1 VWLLFFFLKSL
12 KKRVLMSEKLLSV
25 IIPTYNVEKYI
36 VECVDSLLAQIS
48 APNEIIIVNDS
59 STDGT
64 LALLR
69 HHYGRMP
76 QVQIITVPNGG
87 AGLARD
93 KGIELAQG
101 DFLFFCDPD
110 DRVAPGL
117 IQELQHVVQQHP
129 QVELFCF
136 NSIAFDHE
144 KPQLSSFKVKHDL
157 AGLQPAQQVL
167 SSLLRNG
174 TYTSAAWN
182 YILKRTVVDNYQLRF
197 EQRVHED
204 HCFSLGAFLKSHQA
218 WVSEKSYYQQRVR
231 AGSLTNGSKNSDY
244 FLQRY
249 HAFMQAYHDLMT
261 TLEKNNWR
269 NQLQKEYLLHSF
281 RLMIYLSLYNRTPVP
296 HYVINAI
303 RFLGREIKPTGFK
316 EWLLLNQP
324 ELFIRLQNYKVKKE
338 MKKNR
343 LIPKSVPVV

>member
-1 VWLLFFFLKSL
+1 
-12 KKRVLMSEKLLSV
+12 MSEKLLSV

-36 VECVDSLLAQIS
+36 VECVDSLLQQIS
-48 APNEIIIVNDS
+48 APNEIIIVNDG
-59 STDGT
+59 STDNT
-64 LALLR
+64 LHLINQ
-69 HHYGRMP
+69 HYADLP

-101 DFLFFCDPD
+101 EFVFFCDPD

-117 IQELQHVVQQHP
+117 VSELQHVVQMYP

-136 NSIAFDHE
+136 NSVVFEHE
-144 KPQLSSFKVKHDL
+144 QPHRVAAKVRHEL
-157 AGLQPAQQVL
+157 TGQQPASEVF

-174 TYTSAAWN
+174 SYTSAAWN
-182 YILKRTVVDNYQLRF
+182 YLLKRSVIDQHHLRF
-197 EQRVHED
+197 QHRVHED
-204 HCFSLGAFLKSHQA
+204 HCFSLGAFLKCHHA

-231 AGSLTNGSKNSDY
+231 PGSLTHGAKNSDY

-249 HAFMQAYHDLMT
+249 QAFMRAYHDLMT
-261 TLEKNNWR
+261 TVEKSHRR

-281 RLMIYLSLYNRTPVP
+281 HLMIYLSLYNRTPVP
-296 HYVINAI
+296 YYVINAI
-303 RFLGREIKPTGFK
+303 RYLGREIKPVNLK

-324 ELFIRLQNYKVKKE
+324 ELFIRLKKYKVSQE
-338 MKKNR
+338 LKKNR

>member
-1 VWLLFFFLKSL
+1 
-12 KKRVLMSEKLLSV
+12 MSEKRLSI

-48 APNEIIIVNDS
+48 APNEIIIVNDG

-64 LALLR
+64 LALLNQ
-69 HHYGRMP
+69 HYASQP
-76 QVQIITVPNGG
+76 QIQIVTVPNGG

-101 DFLFFCDPD
+101 EFLFFCDPD

-117 IQELQHVVQQHP
+117 VQELQQVAQRHP
-129 QVELFCF
+129 EVELFCF
-136 NSIAFDHE
+136 SSTTFDHE
-144 KPQLSSFKVKHDL
+144 QPQRSASKVKHDL
-157 AGLQPAQQVL
+157 TGLQPAQQVL

-182 YILKRTVVDNYQLRF
+182 YILKRTVVDNHQLRF

-204 HCFSLGAFLKSHQA
+204 HCFSLGAFLKSRQA
-218 WVSEKSYYQQRVR
+218 WVSENSYYQQRVR
-231 AGSLTNGSKNSDY
+231 VGSLTNGSKNSDY

-249 HAFMQAYHDLMT
+249 HAFMRAYHDLMT
-261 TLEKNNWR
+261 TLEKNTWR
-269 NQLQKEYLLHSF
+269 DRLQKEYLLHSF

-303 RFLGREIKPTGFK
+303 RFLGREITATGFK

-324 ELFIRLQNYKVKKE
+324 ELFIRLQNYKVAKE
-338 MKKNR
+338 MKKSS
-343 LIPKSVPVV
+343 LFPKSVPVV